1 VLYSSILSGASVVI
15 YDLLFLSLADGS
27 FIKQFK
33 ISSNRFGKFFLG
45 MLYFY
50 NSKVFFLPYDDDNN
64 GIGLYIWN
72 EGDIASINPG
82 SSLTLS
88 YLQDT
93 NNFSQTYFAKGSAS
107 SNYIVLSILKGSLAI
122 IFMLEPA
129 TIAGPLNTFNELWR
143 LRVFN
148 SGGFIKTMDT
158 VDSSVPDNRYIF
170 GCADSNGNTYN
181 V

>member
-1 VLYSSILSGASVVI
+1 MLYSSRSHGGPVVV

-93 NNFSQTYFAKGSAS
+93 NNFFQTYFAKGSAS
-107 SNYIVLSILKGSLAI
+107 SNYIVLSIIQGSLAI
-122 IFMLEPA
+122 ISMLEPA

-143 LRVFN
+143 LIVFN
-148 SGGFIKTMDT
+148 SNGYIKTMDT
-158 VDSSVPDNRYIF
+158 MDISLPDSRYIF
-170 GCADSNGNTYN
+170 GCADSN
-181 V
+181 